1 MLRTPLIGTL
11 AILGS
16 AAVAPALASAS
27 PNDQPQRPAGVIES
41 VNVKYTVTSVDRP
54 PWAM

>member
-1 MLRTPLIGTL
+1 MLRTSLIGTL

-16 AAVAPALASAS
+16 AAVAPALAAAS
-27 PNDQPQRPAGVIES
+27 PNDQPQRPASVIES